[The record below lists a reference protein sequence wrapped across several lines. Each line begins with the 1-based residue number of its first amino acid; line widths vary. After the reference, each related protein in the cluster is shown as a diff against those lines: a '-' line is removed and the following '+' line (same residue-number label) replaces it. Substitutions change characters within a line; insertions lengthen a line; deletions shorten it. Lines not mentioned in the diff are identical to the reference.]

1 MIRSLRFISATAML
15 LVSALLFTS
24 CEGAFDDIFGE
35 WSRPA
40 PAETPTPTEKKGS
53 ISFAKSTELKHFG
66 DGNFTN
72 DLTNTG
78 DGTVTYTSS
87 NIAVATVNPTTGEV
101 TPIDVGTA
109 TITATVTESGE
120 YTYEKKT
127 AQYELGVGVSI
138 LKWDE
143 TQKALKAEDVT
154 TGVTLTGT
162 IDPATITA
170 GTYIIY
176 GNATISGNL
185 EPTDAVN
192 LILLD
197 GSKLQINGYINVPSS
212 APATAALSIYA
223 QSEGD
228 DKGQLTVTTDIY
240 NAITCYKGMNIHGSK
255 ITAETTGGLD
265 CHGFFVSNDMRIYGG
280 HVSATGSDNYS
291 SLSPGYGICASL
303 GNLLIT
309 GKAIVKATGGTSS
322 NSAPGGNGISGKV
335 TISGQASLTA
345 TGGDSGL
352 SGGHGI
358 DGNLTISGDAKFTA
372 IGGKSSYPSTIY
384 RNGILGTLT
393 NECSAS
399 VDFETSSDGT
409 SWDGTY
415 TLTNVSPGNSGLV
428 SKCGIRKL

>member
-1 MIRSLRFISATAML
+1 ML
-15 LVSALLFTS
+15 VCLSMCLTS
-24 CEGAFDDIFGE
+24 CEGTLDDLFGE
-35 WSRPA
+35 WSRPTGGTSTSTDKTA
-40 PAETPTPTEKKGS
+40 S

-87 NIAVATVNPTTGEV
+87 NTAVATVNPTTGEV

-176 GNATISGNL
+176 GNATISGNV

-212 APATAALSIYA
+212 APASAALSVYA

-228 DKGQLTVTTDIY
+228 DKGQLTVTTDTY
-240 NAITCYKGMNIHGSK
+240 NAITCDKGMNIYGGK
-255 ITAETTGGLD
+255 ITAETTGGGD
-265 CHGFFVSNDMRIYGG
+265 CYGFFVSNGMKIYGG
-280 HVSATGSDNYS
+280 NVSATGSDVNVLPS
-291 SLSPGYGICASL
+291 AGYGICAFL

-309 GKAIVKATGGTSS
+309 GKAIVKATGGTNSS
-322 NSAPGGNGISGKV
+322 STPGAAGGAGIAGDV
-335 TISGQASLTA
+335 TISGLASLTA

-352 SGGHGI
+352 VGGHGI
-358 DGNLTISGDAKFTA
+358 DGYLTISGDAKFTA
-372 IGGKSSYPSTIY
+372 IGGKSSYPIDKYWS
-384 RNGILGTLT
+384 GISGTLT
-393 NECSAS
+393 NECSAP
-399 VDFETSSDGT
+399 VNFETSSDGT

-415 TLTNVSPGNSGLV
+415 PLTNVSPGNSGLV

>member
-1 MIRSLRFISATAML
+1 MKQLFKLIMGGMLMLAMPL
-15 LVSALLFTS
+15 MLTS
-24 CEGAFDDIFGE
+24 CEGSLDDIFGE
-35 WSRPA
+35 WSRP
-40 PAETPTPTEKKGS
+40 TGGTSTSTEKTAS

-87 NIAVATVNPTTGEV
+87 NTAVATVNPTTGEV

-143 TQKALKAEDVT
+143 TLKALKAEDVT

-162 IDPATITA
+162 INPATITA

-176 GNATISGNL
+176 GNATISGNV

-228 DKGQLTVTTDIY
+228 DKGQLTVTTDTY

-265 CHGFFVSNDMRIYGG
+265 CHGFFVSNDMKIYGG
-280 HVSATGSDNYS
+280 HVSATGSDSNS
-291 SLSPGYGICASL
+291 SAGYGICAFL

-309 GKAIVKATGGTSS
+309 GKAIVEATGGTSS
-322 NSAPGGNGISGKV
+322 SSIPGGNGISGKV

-393 NECSAS
+393 NECSAP

-415 TLTNVSPGNSGLV
+415 PLTNVSPGNSGSV

>member
-1 MIRSLRFISATAML
+1 MKQLFKLIMGGMLMLAMPL
-15 LVSALLFTS
+15 MLTS
-24 CEGAFDDIFGE
+24 CEGMLDDIFGE
-35 WSRPA
+35 WSRP
-40 PAETPTPTEKKGS
+40 TGGTSTSTEKTAS

-87 NIAVATVNPTTGEV
+87 NTAVATVNPTTGEV

-143 TQKALKAEDVT
+143 TLKALKAEDVT

-176 GNATISGNL
+176 GNATISGNV

-228 DKGQLTVTTDIY
+228 DKGQLTVTTDTY

-265 CHGFFVSNDMRIYGG
+265 CYGFFVSNDMRIYGG
-280 HVSATGSDNYS
+280 HVSATGSDSNS
-291 SLSPGYGICASL
+291 SAGYGICANL

-309 GKAIVKATGGTSS
+309 GKAIVEATGGTSS
-322 NSAPGGNGISGKV
+322 SSTPGAAGIAGNV

-352 SGGHGI
+352 VGGHGI
-358 DGNLTISGDAKFTA
+358 DGNLTISGEAKFTA
-372 IGGKSSYPSTIY
+372 IGGKSSYPIDKYWS
-384 RNGILGTLT
+384 GIFGTLT

-399 VDFETSSDGT
+399 VTFETSSDGT

-415 TLTNVSPGNSGLV
+415 TLTNVSPGNSGSV
-428 SKCGIRKL
+428 STCRIRKL